1 MTTTTRPPEPAPA
14 PEPGRAGGGA
24 AVRTHLAR
32 IGPFLPAVPVVAAWI
47 LWGHYHGGY
56 FARSWYPGAL
66 AALAL
71 LVALVVARRRVLPA
85 SRPVALALGLF
96 MGLVAW
102 SYLSLLWSDTPGDG
116 LTASNKFLLYLL
128 SAWILALLPWTPR
141 AAAVMLGAWVA
152 GVTAVCSISL
162 LDAHGT
168 NDIGRFFIEGRYLDP
183 IGYANGV
190 SALPAMA
197 LFPAFVLAYRR
208 ETPALLRP
216 LALAASVVL
225 LEFSLLPQSRGAL
238 IGLILT
244 IPLFVLLASDRL
256 RLVLPGLVLIGA
268 TALAVGPIYEVYD
281 VATVATQ
288 GTPNPP
294 AVGPVLDSAANAV
307 LLTSLLALAL
317 GVVLTLLDRAVRPG
331 PIAVARARR
340 GVGVAL
346 GLVAL
351 TAVVVALVNSG
362 AIADKADESWTTFKS
377 GKDTPAQAGARLTTV
392 YADQRYD
399 YFRVAY
405 EAFEE
410 KPVAGIGFGGY
421 ERRYTEERAFEKP
434 SRYAHNIWLRV
445 MGELGLVGLL
455 LLAGFVVAGAG
466 RAAWIRRR
474 LGGPTAAL
482 VASMVCAS
490 IYFFVHA
497 SFDWLEEFPAL
508 ASPAFALP
516 LVALAIACP
525 AATAAR
531 ARPRAVRAGAG
542 LATAV
547 FLLAAAVALGPAYL
561 ATRYD
566 DRAARTWTA
575 NPQAAF
581 RDLDRASGL
590 APLSARPELR
600 AGTLAVDLGE
610 LGRARRHFQ
619 DSLDREDTWYA
630 HLSLALIASHQG
642 RKQEASRE
650 IRIALTLN
658 REDPF
663 VSEAFTRVR
672 RGRKLDPAAF
682 NQDIEE
688 LNRDRFTR
696 PDN

>member
-1 MTTTTRPPEPAPA
+1 M
-14 PEPGRAGGGA
+14 
-24 AVRTHLAR
+24 L
-32 IGPFLPAVPVVAAWI
+32 
-47 LWGHYHGGY
+47 
-56 FARSWYPGAL
+56 
-66 AALAL
+66 
-71 LVALVVARRRVLPA
+71 
-85 SRPVALALGLF
+85 
-96 MGLVAW
+96 
-102 SYLSLLWSDTPGDG
+102 
-116 LTASNKFLLYLL
+116 
-128 SAWILALLPWTPR
+128 
-141 AAAVMLGAWVA
+141 LGAWVV
-152 GVTAVCSISL
+152 GVTAVCAISL

-168 NDIGRFFIEGRYLDP
+168 DDIGRFFIEGRYLDP

-197 LFPAFVLAYRR
+197 LFPAFVFAYRR

-225 LEFSLLPQSRGAL
+225 LEFSLLPQSRGAT

-244 IPLFVLLASDRL
+244 VPLFVLLASDRL
-256 RLVLPGLVLIGA
+256 RLLLPALVLIGA
-268 TALAVGPIYEVYD
+268 TALAVGPIYDVYD

-294 AVGPVLDSAANAV
+294 AVGPVVDEAANAV
-307 LLTSLLALAL
+307 LLTSLLALGC
-317 GVVLTLLDRAVRPG
+317 GVLLVLLDRVVRPG
-331 PIAVARARR
+331 PAAVAHARR
-340 GVGVAL
+340 GVGAVLA
-346 GLVAL
+346 LVAL
-351 TAVVVALVNSG
+351 AAVAVALVNAG
-362 AIADKADESWTTFKS
+362 AISDEVDEAWTTFKS
-377 GKDTPAQAGARLTTV
+377 GKDTPAKQGARFTTA

-399 YFRVAY
+399 YFSVAF
-405 EAFEE
+405 EAFKDE
-410 KPVAGIGFGGY
+410 PVTGIGSGGY
-421 ERRYTEERAFEKP
+421 ERRYTRDRDFEKP
-434 SRYAHNIWLRV
+434 SRYTHNIWLRV
-445 MGELGLVGLL
+445 MAELGIVGLL
-455 LLAGFVVAGAG
+455 LLAGFVVAGPG
-466 RAAWIRRR
+466 RAAWLRRR
-474 LGGPTAAL
+474 MGGPAAAL

-508 ASPAFALP
+508 AGPAFALP
-516 LVALAIACP
+516 LVALALASP
-525 AATAAR
+525 AATVAR

-542 LATAV
+542 LAAAV
-547 FLLAAAVALGPAYL
+547 FLLAAAIAVGPAYL

-575 NPQAAF
+575 NPAAAF

-610 LGRARRHFQ
+610 LGRARRHFRE
-619 DSLDREDTWYA
+619 SLEREDTWYA
-630 HLSLALIASHQG
+630 HLSLALIASQQG

-682 NQDIEE
+682 NRDIEE

-696 PDN
+696 PRN